1 MVLDGLYYTKEH
13 EWAKVDGEI
22 ATVGI
27 TDYAQSELGDVVYIE
42 LPSEGKSVSVGD
54 AFSTIEAVKA
64 VSDVYSP
71 VSGEII
77 EVHKELATAPDLIN
91 KDPYGDGWIIKVKMS
106 NPDDLKNLLSADEY
120 RKLIGE

>member
-42 LPSEGKSVSVGD
+42 LPSDGKSVSVGD
-54 AFSTIEAVKA
+54 TFSTIEAVKA

>member
-42 LPSEGKSVSVGD
+42 LPSDGKSVSVGD

-91 KDPYGDGWIIKVKMS
+91 RDPYGDGWIIKVKMS

>member
-42 LPSEGKSVSVGD
+42 LPSDGKSVSVGD